1 MSGTE
6 GNVARIAERQP
17 AGQVPVLRTGI
28 QVDLGAGRVASL
40 ETYIPS
46 DCTLPELNRLLD
58 KMTAAGDR
66 QRAHY
71 MLEEL
76 NRDLLKQEKEL
87 VQAQVD
93 FAQHKVVF
101 GQTQAKRTADL
112 ERQQTVV
119 VNYTTALSTD
129 ERKRGPVQ
137 PKGADKANLQR
148 VTNAA
153 EEMKKQI
160 IDADLAFATECS
172 NYENTIHT
180 YEKAIER
187 TKREIARCQ
196 EIEAAG
202 LKG

>member
-1 MSGTE
+1 MTDNLARLRPDAQTPDVPALGMS
-6 GNVARIAERQP
+6 
-17 AGQVPVLRTGI
+17 I
-28 QVDLGAGRVASL
+28 QVDLGAGRVATL
-40 ETYIPS
+40 QTFVPS
-46 DCTLPELNRLLD
+46 DMSLPEVNRMLD

-93 FAQHKVVF
+93 FAQHNVVF

-202 LKG
+202 LKE